1 MEEKKKRKKFN
12 IFDIFNSQRVGK
24 GVEKGE
30 VKDPTFK
37 NFFKYFGRS
46 FTKLL
51 NVNLMF
57 TFFCLPLF
65 FALFAIAGY
74 MDQNVQDVTHPLASV
89 VNGLIANGEVTPVT
103 MALYGIHGVRDGMAS
118 QISVGSLV
126 LYGLSL
132 LTVFTWGYANAGMA
146 YTIRNLLRGEPVF
159 VWSDFFRT
167 AKKNLGQGLLVGILD
182 AAIIALLYYNMTFY
196 SVNSSATVFY
206 LLYIATIIFMFV
218 YAVMRTYIYLM
229 LVTFKLGT
237 FKLFKNAFI
246 FAFAGIKR
254 NIVGLLGI
262 VLVIALNVF
271 LFLVFLPLGIILPF
285 VLTVAVCGYIG
296 TYAAYPKIKEVMID
310 PYYDEYGNPIEQTV
324 SDEEKTEKDKE

>member
-1 MEEKKKRKKFN
+1 MEEKQKKKKFN

-30 VKDPTFK
+30 VKDPSFK

-46 FTKLL
+46 FTRLL

-74 MDQNVQDVTHPLASV
+74 FDKSVADVSHPLASV
-89 VNGLIANGEVTPVT
+89 LNGLIGSGEINPLTVT
-103 MALYGIHGVRDGMAS
+103 LYGVYGLRDGMAS
-118 QISVGSLV
+118 QISVPSIVFYCLS
-126 LYGLSL
+126 GLTL
-132 LTVFTWGYANAGMA
+132 FTWGYANAGMA
-146 YTIRNLLRGEPVF
+146 YTIRNMLKGEPVF

-167 AKKNLGQGLLVGILD
+167 AKKNLGQAMLVGIID
-182 AAIIALLYYNMTFY
+182 AAIIGLLYYNMRFY
-196 SVNSSATVFY
+196 SVNSSSTVFY
-206 LLYIATIIFMFV
+206 FMYIATIIFMAL
-218 YAVMRTYIYLM
+218 YAVMRTYIYPM

-237 FKLFKNAFI
+237 FKIFKNAFI
-246 FAFAGIKR
+246 FTFAGIKR
-254 NIVGLLGI
+254 NILGLLGMII
-262 VLVIALNVF
+262 VVALNAF
-271 LFLVFLPLGIILPF
+271 LMFVFLPLGAILPF

-310 PYYDEYGNPIEQTV
+310 PYYDEYGNPLQTAAV
-324 SDEEKTEKDKE
+324 AEEKTEKDKE

>member
-1 MEEKKKRKKFN
+1 MEEKQKKKKFN

-30 VKDPTFK
+30 VKDPSFK

-46 FTKLL
+46 FTRLL

-74 MDQNVQDVTHPLASV
+74 FDKSVADVSHPLASV
-89 VNGLIANGEVTPVT
+89 LNGFIASGEINPLT
-103 MALYGIHGVRDGMAS
+103 MTLYGVYGLRDGMAS
-118 QISVGSLV
+118 QISVPSIVFYCLS
-126 LYGLSL
+126 GLTL
-132 LTVFTWGYANAGMA
+132 FTWGYANAGMA
-146 YTIRNLLRGEPVF
+146 YTIRNMLKGEPVF

-167 AKKNLGQGLLVGILD
+167 AKKNLGQAMLVGIID
-182 AAIIALLYYNMTFY
+182 AAIIGLLYYNMRFY
-196 SVNSSATVFY
+196 SANSSSTVFY
-206 LLYIATIIFMFV
+206 FMYIATIIFMAL
-218 YAVMRTYIYLM
+218 YAVMRTYIYPM

-237 FKLFKNAFI
+237 FKIFKNAFI
-246 FAFAGIKR
+246 FTFAGIKR
-254 NIVGLLGI
+254 NILGLLGMIII
-262 VLVIALNVF
+262 VALNAF
-271 LFLVFLPLGIILPF
+271 LMFVFLPLGAILPF

-310 PYYDEYGNPIEQTV
+310 PYYDEYGNPLSSAAPAEEKPEK
-324 SDEEKTEKDKE
+324 DEE